1 MSDTTDNDAHA
12 QVLAIMYLLYEYGI
26 QEVHMGGLMRI
37 MGVDNQVAVDFDD
50 KVFVLTDDFAKYM
63 HEIQSGRDLSQPL
76 H

>member
-1 MSDTTDNDAHA
+1 MSDTPDNDAHA
-12 QVLAIMYLLYEYGI
+12 QVLAIMYLLYEQGI

-37 MGVDNQVAVDFDD
+37 MGVNNEMAADFDD

-63 HEIQSGRDLSQPL
+63 HEIQSGRDSSQPL